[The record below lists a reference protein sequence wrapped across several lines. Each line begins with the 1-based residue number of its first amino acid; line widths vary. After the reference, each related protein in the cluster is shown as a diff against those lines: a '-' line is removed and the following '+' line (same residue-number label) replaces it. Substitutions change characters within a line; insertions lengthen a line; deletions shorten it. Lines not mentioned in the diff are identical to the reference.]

1 MLEEPGCR
9 IAQLIAGPIFYVQQ
23 VSRRYL
29 RWRSTANRRKY
40 RNGPALDRGYFAFHG
55 DGRRQQWKTGLCMD
69 LIESAVHLCA
79 RRFRVSRFAPSFLQ
93 RSSKRALLRTPAPD
107 PLMDSAASAA
117 AFTRSRGLRAI
128 SGFQLFCLPSSRWPF
143 RGDAATSAGSCPPNP
158 SGSDCRRLW
167 HSARTRTPRPYGRSV
182 DRCHSAS

>member
-29 RWRSTANRRKY
+29 RWRWTANRRKY
-40 RNGPALDRGYFAFHG
+40 RNGPALDWGYFAFHG

-69 LIESAVHLCA
+69 LIESAVHFARDAFESAGLR
-79 RRFRVSRFAPSFLQ
+79 RRFCS
-93 RSSKRALLRTPAPD
+93 ALPKGSCCAPAPD
-107 PLMDSAASAA
+107 PLVDSAASAA

-167 HSARTRTPRPYGRSV
+167 HSARTTTLRPYGRSV